1 MYLSPSTIATKTVR
15 SKPTGVKQLTTNK
28 IKSLPWR
35 RFFLPYDFRT
45 EVFSL
50 GATRFSLLTKT
61 RPALRYNS
69 SFGAR
74 RFRGSH
80 LIPGFSLRSGLEV
93 PAVFF
98 ATLIR
103 LQSFS
108 YSVIFNLQD

>member
-15 SKPTGVKQLTTNK
+15 SKPIGVKQLTTNK

-35 RFFLPYDFRT
+35 RFFLPFDFRL

-50 GATRFSLLTKT
+50 GATRFLPLIKT

-74 RFRGSH
+74 FARASFPGFPLLSLLRGSYNKKT
-80 LIPGFSLRSGLEV
+80 IGLKIVERN
-93 PAVFF
+93 P
-98 ATLIR
+98 
-103 LQSFS
+103 
-108 YSVIFNLQD
+108 